1 MLDYSAC
8 FVYSSGMHE
17 LSLATSLMEIIREE
31 LARHGVTKLTL
42 VRVRFGPLSNVVPEA
57 LDMAFTSLTL
67 GTDYEGA
74 RLEML
79 QGPLVLTCG
88 DCKKDFE
95 AAAPVPYADCPHCGC
110 NFLHTI
116 KSGKEL
122 YLDHLEAE

>member
-1 MLDYSAC
+1 
-8 FVYSSGMHE
+8 
-17 LSLATSLMEIIREE
+17 MEIVREE
-31 LARHGVTKLTL
+31 LARHGATKLIL

-57 LDMAFTSLTL
+57 LDMAFTSLTA
-67 GTDYEGA
+67 GTEYESA

-79 QGPLVLTCG
+79 EEPLILTCG
-88 DCKKDFE
+88 ECGKDFE
-95 AAAPVPYADCPHCGC
+95 AADPVPYADCPFCKC